1 MYVSFT
7 QYDGATFIYDTNLSI
22 GDIEHLW
29 NLTRNMNPIEK
40 RLKAIEDFSKA
51 AYQRFEKVKAESQFF
66 T

>member
-51 AYQRFEKVKAESQFF
+51 AYQRFERVKAKSQFF

>member
-29 NLTRNMNPIEK
+29 NLTRNINPIEE

-51 AYQRFEKVKAESQFF
+51 TYRRFKRVKAESQFF

>member
-7 QYDGATFIYDTNLSI
+7 QYDGVTFIYDTNLST

-29 NLTRNMNPIEK
+29 NLTRNINTKKKQHKKIK
-40 RLKAIEDFSKA
+40 DFSKA
-51 AYQRFEKVKAESQFF
+51 AYPRFARDKIETQKN

>member
-7 QYDGATFIYDTNLSI
+7 QYDAATFIYDTNLSI

-29 NLTRNMNPIEK
+29 NLTRNINPIEE

-51 AYQRFEKVKAESQFF
+51 AYQRFKRVKAESQFF

>member
-7 QYDGATFIYDTNLSI
+7 QYDRATFIYDTNLSI

-29 NLTRNMNPIEK
+29 NLTRNINPIEE

-51 AYQRFEKVKAESQFF
+51 AYQRFEKVEVKSQFF